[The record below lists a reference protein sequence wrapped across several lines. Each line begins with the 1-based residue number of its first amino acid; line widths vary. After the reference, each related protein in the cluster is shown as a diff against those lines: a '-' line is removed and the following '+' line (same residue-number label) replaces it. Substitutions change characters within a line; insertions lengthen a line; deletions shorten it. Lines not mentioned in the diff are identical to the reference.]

1 MGATLVATSSNLCKI
16 DQTNPSRSSMSPSTP
31 LPKIKLDAALNT
43 PLFVQVHDALR
54 DSILSGAM
62 RAGMRLPPSRVLAD
76 ALGVSRQTIVTA
88 YEQLGIDGYIVAH
101 VGRGSFV
108 SSTLPISADRPE
120 TCRAAEAEAPVLHR
134 QPSQRGLRYV
144 PPVQRTVATD
154 GGTYAFK
161 TGLPALEIFPYA
173 TWARLEGRH
182 WRRRPEMVDDVAGF
196 APLRKV
202 LAERLRA
209 TRGMVCDP
217 EQILITTGT
226 QQGLHLIATLLLD
239 IGDAVWMENPGYRW
253 AGAILSAAG
262 AELCPVPVDEH
273 GLRVVD
279 GIDRFP
285 HAKLAYVT
293 PSHQFPLGSTM
304 SLQRRLELLAWAR
317 REGAWIVEDDYDSE
331 YRYDSPVLASLQSM
345 DRSGCVL
352 FLGTFSKVMF
362 PGLQL
367 GYIVVPPA
375 LVDVVKRGKALIDRR
390 TASMPQRVL
399 TDFISEGHFHRHI
412 KRTRE
417 VYNERRQVLLDAVQ
431 SRLNGGLEP
440 GPFNAG
446 MQIALAFRSRVDD
459 VEFSKLA
466 AQRGLSVLP
475 LSICYA
481 SSAARWSPPA
491 SGLLL
496 GFACVPPSE
505 IREGV
510 AVLQQMLDA
519 DAARA

>member
-1 MGATLVATSSNLCKI
+1 MPQSI
-16 DQTNPSRSSMSPSTP
+16 P
-31 LPKIKLDAALNT
+31 LPRIKLDTSLKS

-54 DSILSGAM
+54 DSILSGAI
-62 RAGMRLPPSRVLAD
+62 RAGMRLPPSRVLAS

-88 YEQLGIDGYIVAH
+88 YEQLTLDGYLVAH

-108 SSTLPISADRPE
+108 SSALPIAADRSGARPV
-120 TCRAAEAEAPVLHR
+120 TGSGAPALHR
-134 QPSQRGLRYV
+134 QPSRRGLRYAPPERPTV
-144 PPVQRTVATD
+144 PTD
-154 GGTYAFK
+154 TGTHAFR

-182 WRRRPEMVDDVAGF
+182 WRRRPDMIDDPAGF
-196 APLRKV
+196 APLRQA

-209 TRGMVCDP
+209 TRGMTCDP
-217 EQILITTGT
+217 EQILVTTGT

-239 IGDAVWMENPGYRW
+239 AGDAVWMENPGYRW
-253 AGAILSAAG
+253 AKAILSAAG
-262 AELCPVPVDEH
+262 AELCPVPVDRD
-273 GLRVVD
+273 GLRVAD

-293 PSHQFPLGSTM
+293 PSHQFPLGATM

-317 REGAWIVEDDYDSE
+317 RDGAWIVEDDYDSE

-352 FLGTFSKVMF
+352 FLGTFSKVLF

-375 LVDVVKRGKALIDRR
+375 LVDLFKRGKALIDRR

-399 TDFISEGHFHRHI
+399 ADFIAEGHFQRHI
-412 KRTRE
+412 KRTRAL
-417 VYNERRQVLLDAVQ
+417 YDERRQVLLDVVRT
-431 SRLNGGLEP
+431 RLGGGLEP

-446 MQIALAFRSRVDD
+446 MQIALAFKGKVDD
-459 VEFSKLA
+459 VEFARLA
-466 AQRGLSVLP
+466 AERNLSVLP
-475 LSICYA
+475 LSVCYA
-481 SSAARWSPPA
+481 PRTARGYPPA

-496 GFACVPPSE
+496 GFACVPPHE
-505 IREGV
+505 IRHGV
-510 AVLQQMLDA
+510 EVLQQMLETG
-519 DAARA
+519 AASA